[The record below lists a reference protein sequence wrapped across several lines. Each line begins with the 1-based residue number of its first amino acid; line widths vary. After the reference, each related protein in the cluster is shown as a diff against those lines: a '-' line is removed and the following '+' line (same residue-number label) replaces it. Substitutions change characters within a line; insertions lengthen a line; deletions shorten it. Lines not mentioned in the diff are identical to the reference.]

1 MQTDEELQGTN
12 GNFLL
17 GLCFYVVEEEQANSD
32 DLIQIT
38 NKDLLQRTCD

>member
-12 GNFLL
+12 GNFTF
-17 GLCFYVVEEEQANSD
+17 GLCFYVVEEQANSD

-38 NKDLLQRTCD
+38 NKDLLQRACD